1 MGKNRNDSIRKENFN
16 VRKGFGNAFKATKN
30 FTIKAAD
37 ETKSFVGTA
46 AKGTGKWF
54 DDTFG
59 KPMEE
64 TTTPGEILEDRGN
77 LHRDFER
84 AFDATKKF
92 EEKKAKKDF
101 EKGFDATKK
110 FEEKAARDA
119 KKDFEKGFD
128 ATKKFEEKAARDAK
142 KDFEKKIGNRT
153 EETTTPMAMEGY
165 KHYDYEYVENDNTCH
180 PMSSYISPSFLSA
193 EKHRSPYDK
202 YWMNYYNSK

>member
-37 ETKSFVGTA
+37 ETKGFVETA
-46 AKGTGKWF
+46 AKDTGRWF

-64 TTTPGEILEDRGN
+64 TTTPGEILEDRGD
-77 LHRDFER
+77 LRIDLER

-92 EEKKAKKDF
+92 EEKVAKDAKKDL
-101 EKGFDATKK
+101 ERAFDATKK
-110 FEEKAARDA
+110 FEEKVAKDA
-119 KKDFEKGFD
+119 KKDLEKGFG
-128 ATKKFEEKAARDAK
+128 KP
-142 KDFEKKIGNRT
+142 T
-153 EETTTPMAMEGY
+153 EETTTPTATEGY
-165 KHYDYEYVENDNTCH
+165 KHYDYEYVEDDNTCH
-180 PMSSYISPSFLSA
+180 PLSSYMSPSFLSA
-193 EKHRSPYDK
+193 GQHRSPYDK

>member
-119 KKDFEKGFD
+119 KKDFEK
-128 ATKKFEEKAARDAK
+128 
-142 KDFEKKIGNRT
+142 KIGNRT

>member
-37 ETKSFVGTA
+37 ETKGFVETA
-46 AKGTGKWF
+46 AKDTGRWF

-64 TTTPGEILEDRGN
+64 TTTPGEILEDRGD
-77 LHRDFER
+77 LRIDLER

-92 EEKKAKKDF
+92 EEKVAK
-101 EKGFDATKK
+101 
-110 FEEKAARDA
+110 DA
-119 KKDFEKGFD
+119 KKDLEKGFG
-128 ATKKFEEKAARDAK
+128 KP
-142 KDFEKKIGNRT
+142 T
-153 EETTTPMAMEGY
+153 EETTTPTATEGY
-165 KHYDYEYVENDNTCH
+165 KHYDYEYVEDDNTCH
-180 PMSSYISPSFLSA
+180 PLSSYMSPSFLSA
-193 EKHRSPYDK
+193 GQHRSPYDK